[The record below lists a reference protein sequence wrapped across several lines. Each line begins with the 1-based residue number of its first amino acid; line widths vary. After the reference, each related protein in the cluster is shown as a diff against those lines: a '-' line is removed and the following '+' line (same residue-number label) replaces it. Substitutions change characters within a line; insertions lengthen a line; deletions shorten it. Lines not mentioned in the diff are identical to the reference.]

1 MVYKLI
7 DGRPMMPSENGVLR
21 DGRAV
26 SGYRNLLC
34 AQAET
39 AEAEGYYELEE
50 TAPPVYDAETE
61 YITASYTME
70 NGKIVQKWRIENDNQ

>member
-1 MVYKLI
+1 M
-7 DGRPMMPSENGVLR
+7 LR

-50 TAPPVYDAETE
+50 TAPPAIWCGDGIYYGLVHDDGREDCAEVGGVGN
-61 YITASYTME
+61 A
-70 NGKIVQKWRIENDNQ
+70 